1 MKRGRSDA
9 LPLFVYSTVIHTA
22 SPRSFASTILCFV
35 TQRDSPP
42 VLRESS
48 PDLFIIV
55 NDGVHK
61 VHHRFGSA
69 EYALHFVKPVVT
81 LKETV

>member
-1 MKRGRSDA
+1 MIVSQTKID
-9 LPLFVYSTVIHTA
+9 
-22 SPRSFASTILCFV
+22 
-35 TQRDSPP
+35 PP
-42 VLRESS
+42 PFEGESAAKS
-48 PDLFIIV
+48 QMNEVKSANQQSLNLFIIV